1 MKGLN
6 HEKLY
11 ADTKITLPKEVIN
24 WRKGMG
30 NEIRE
35 TESNKI
41 YSEISLLIDRSKR
54 SIQRTINDS
63 MILLYWNIG
72 KYLVCNVLE
81 GNKAEY
87 GQKIVEDVAQKLT
100 SNYGK
105 GFAKSSLF
113 RMIKFYDEFPDYEKV
128 ATLSQQL
135 TWSHFVVLLPIEDE
149 TRREFYA
156 VMCHNENWSVRTLR
170 ERRKSMLFE
179 RTAISKKP
187 DVTIKNDLALLHK
200 ESKMSPDLFYRD
212 PYILDFLGLKDTY
225 SEKDLEN
232 AILAELEKFILEMG
246 SDFAF
251 LARQKH
257 FILDGKDYYID
268 LLFYHRTLRRLV
280 LIELKLG
287 EFEPEYKG
295 QVELYLRYLSK
306 YEKAEGE
313 EEPVALILCAEK
325 TQQTIELL
333 ELDKG
338 NIRVGQYLTKMPPKD
353 VLEQKLL
360 QAIKNAKG
368 LLEMEE
374 K

>member
-1 MKGLN
+1 
-6 HEKLY
+6 
-11 ADTKITLPKEVIN
+11 
-24 WRKGMG
+24 
-30 NEIRE
+30 
-35 TESNKI
+35 
-41 YSEISLLIDRSKR
+41 
-54 SIQRTINDS
+54 
-63 MILLYWNIG
+63 
-72 KYLVCNVLE
+72 
-81 GNKAEY
+81 
-87 GQKIVEDVAQKLT
+87 
-100 SNYGK
+100 
-105 GFAKSSLF
+105 
-113 RMIKFYDEFPDYEKV
+113 
-128 ATLSQQL
+128 
-135 TWSHFVVLLPIEDE
+135 
-149 TRREFYA
+149 
-156 VMCHNENWSVRTLR
+156 
-170 ERRKSMLFE
+170 MLFE
-179 RTAISKKP
+179 RTAVSKKP

-232 AILAELEKFILEMG
+232 AILAELEKFILEIG

-280 LIELKLG
+280 VIELKLG

-313 EEPVALILCAEK
+313 EEPIALILCAEK
-325 TQQTIELL
+325 SQQTVELL

-353 VLEQKLL
+353 LLEQKLL
-360 QAIKNAKG
+360 QAIQNAKG
-368 LLEMEE
+368 QLGRSQE
-374 K
+374 